1 MFLSLKHRS
10 FRLYTTGVFVVQTG
24 FEMQNIAL
32 TWYLY
37 RLTGSAMSLGFIGLA
52 RIIPIFLFALIAGH
66 VSDTKSRR
74 KVLFYGQLVVLM
86 VAALMG
92 ILSLL
97 HLITPLVIYASIFIS
112 STALTFTS
120 PASQAFMPA
129 LVPKADYMNAV
140 NINSIGYRAALV
152 MGPALAGFI
161 IAAWGVTTAI
171 FINAVL
177 LLYFIIII
185 YKIGSFPQQLL
196 PATNRLNSIKEGI
209 AFVKSNPLIWSAMF
223 LDFIATFFASGMT
236 LMPVFAQDI
245 LKVGPQGLGI
255 LYAAPSVGGLVGG
268 FLFSTQ
274 KKVRK
279 QGEILIIA
287 VIIYGFMTVLFGL
300 STNYLFSIVCMALV
314 GAADMVSSVIRS
326 TIRQMVTPD
335 HLRGRMVSINMIFY
349 LGGPQ
354 LGEVESG
361 LMASVIGTPY
371 TVVFGGIATVLATV
385 FFAVRIPELM
395 HYESGT

>member
-1 MFLSLKHRS
+1 MFRSLKHRS

-37 RLTGSAMSLGFIGLA
+37 RLTGSAMSLGLIGLA
-52 RIIPIFLFALIAGH
+52 RIVPIFLFALIAGH

-74 KVLFYGQLVVLM
+74 KVLFWGQLVVLM
-86 VAALMG
+86 VAVLLG

-97 HLITPLVIYASIFIS
+97 HLITPLIIYASIFIS

-177 LLYFIIII
+177 LSYFIIII

-287 VIIYGFMTVLFGL
+287 VIIYGLMTILFGL
-300 STNYLFSIVCMALV
+300 STNYLFSIICMALV